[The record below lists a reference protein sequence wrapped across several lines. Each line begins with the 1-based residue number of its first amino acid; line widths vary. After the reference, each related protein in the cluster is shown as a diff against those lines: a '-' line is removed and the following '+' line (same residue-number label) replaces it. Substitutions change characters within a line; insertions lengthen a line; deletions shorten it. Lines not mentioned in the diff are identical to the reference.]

1 LRWLLI
7 VGLTLGLLGLG
18 AWRLETASGQ
28 APTLSIAGVPA
39 SVAAGGASFN
49 VQISIA
55 GVTNLGTY
63 EWQLSFDPNVVAFQ
77 SATDGAF
84 LGSTGRPVAC
94 QPPILPPSQDLQ
106 PGNVRFG
113 CATGGSAPA
122 GPNGGGLLSTVAFQP
137 VGDGAPNIQFVCA
150 GLGDPLGDDIP
161 IGNVPPCGSAVTPTP
176 GPSETPGPTST
187 PGGAPAATATPA
199 GPLPTATP
207 LPPGLEAV
215 PLVAGCSP
223 LASTYADAT
232 PIGTIADAVGPA
244 GNLISVWMFDG
255 GTWRAFSP
263 QFPEVS
269 DLTEANFLDVVF
281 VCVGGPGAFVRL
293 VV

>member
-1 LRWLLI
+1 VI

-18 AWRLETASGQ
+18 AWRLETASGDG
-28 APTLSIAGVPA
+28 PTLSLGSFPA
-39 SVAAGGASFN
+39 SVAAGDPTFN

-55 GVTNLGTY
+55 GVMNLGTY
-63 EWQLSFDPNVVAFQ
+63 EWQLAFDPNVVAFDG
-77 SATDGAF
+77 ATDGGF
-84 LGSTGRPVAC
+84 LGSTGRVVTCAV
-94 QPPILPPSQDLQ
+94 PPAADLQ

-113 CATGGSAPA
+113 CLTGGSAPA

-137 VGDGAPNIQFVCA
+137 VGDGAPNIHFVCA
-150 GLGDPLGDDIP
+150 GLGDPLGNDIP
-161 IGNVPPCGSAVTPTP
+161 ISNVPPCVSPITPTP
-176 GPSETPGPTST
+176 GPGETPAPTST

-223 LASTYADAT
+223 VASTYADGT

-244 GNLISVWMFDG
+244 GNLISLWMFDA
-255 GTWRAFSP
+255 GTWRAYSP

-269 DLTEANFLDVVF
+269 DLTEADLLDVVF
-281 VCVGGPGAFVRL
+281 TCVNGPGAFVRPL
-293 VV
+293 V